1 MYISTIDTMYHR
13 LQTQLDTVY
22 RYHTYEHHIPIST
35 LYPCHTCRHTV
46 TYTHVHPWTHLPTQA
61 WVCKYTQVHTCPRH
75 VPHTHTCTID
85 IHSTDTQFTSSYA
98 PHPMSHVHMHDT
110 HMIISPHQHTY
121 LGVHTHSHASKLAL
135 LLLRQPCRRQISCQV
150 THFLLKETKRYKG
163 LLFVK

>member
-13 LQTQLDTVY
+13 LQTHLDTVY

-98 PHPMSHVHMHDT
+98 PHPMSMCSLIVLPVSFHGDLGYQAMQT
-110 HMIISPHQHTY
+110 LY
-121 LGVHTHSHASKLAL
+121 LEIYG
-135 LLLRQPCRRQISCQV
+135 P
-150 THFLLKETKRYKG
+150 
-163 LLFVK
+163 